1 MLKENERLYRKVSD
15 IELEPLF
22 YATTD
27 VIRLLLNLSSGVNLL
42 VSEESFCNI
51 IQHPR
56 FVQHYLAHA
65 TVSNTNKSFTWMGI
79 TVSCYN

>member
-1 MLKENERLYRKVSD
+1 MLKENEILYRKVSD
-15 IELEPLF
+15 SELEPLF

-27 VIRLLLNLSSGVNLL
+27 VVRLLLKLSGGVNLL

-51 IQHPR
+51 IQHPSFMR
-56 FVQHYLAHA
+56 HYLAHA
-65 TVSNTNKSFTWMGI
+65 TVSSTNKSFTWMGI